1 MAAENK
7 VVGWHH
13 QFNGYEFEETLGDT
27 GRQGRL
33 SYFIQFMESRRDG
46 HDLVTVQQQKQ
57 KH

>member
-7 VVGWHH
+7 VIGWHH

-33 SYFIQFMESRRDG
+33 SYFSSWSHKETNMI
-46 HDLVTVQQQKQ
+46 
-57 KH
+57 